1 MYQMCPQ
8 CGEIGAMIDTWH
20 TGLGWAGQQCCPGAP
35 PASTTQ
41 QQWTLGVVSSCDI
54 MAAAEKI
61 IFGLLAIALQ
71 V

>member
-1 MYQMCPQ
+1 MPRLVPRLTP
-8 CGEIGAMIDTWH
+8 GT
-20 TGLGWAGQQCCPGAP
+20 LGWAGLGSSVAQVARQPAP
-35 PASTTQ
+35 PQ